1 MEDILYMREALKQA
15 KKAYLMG
22 EVPIGAVIVRDGKI
36 ISKAHNMRESLSDP
50 TAHAEMIAIKK
61 ASETLKGWRLNE
73 CTMYV
78 TIEPCCMCAGAIV
91 QSRIKRLV
99 IGSKDEK
106 AGACGSK
113 VDVLERDLFN
123 HNVDV
128 SFGIL
133 SEECSSM
140 LTEFFRFIRENKCI
154 NNKKCAMER

>member
-1 MEDILYMREALKQA
+1 MEDIFYMREALKQA

-61 ASETLKGWRLNE
+61 ASEALKGWRLNE

-78 TIEPCCMCAGAIV
+78 TIEPCCMCAGAII
-91 QSRIKRLV
+91 QSRIKRIV
-99 IGSKDEK
+99 VGSKDEK

-113 VDVLERDLFN
+113 VDVLEHNLFN

-133 SEECSSM
+133 RDECSSM
-140 LTEFFRFIRENKCI
+140 LTGFFKFIRENKCV